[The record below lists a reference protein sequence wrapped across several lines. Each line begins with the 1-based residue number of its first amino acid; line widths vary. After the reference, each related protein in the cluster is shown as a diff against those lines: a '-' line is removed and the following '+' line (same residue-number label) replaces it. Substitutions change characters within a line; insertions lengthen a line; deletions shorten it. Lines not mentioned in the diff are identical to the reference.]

1 MLRNYEFRLALQQN
15 FGPPGFPLLQILKQ
29 SIFGENMIFRLY
41 EVITNSTQKK
51 TGCFPSSFR
60 TSNSND
66 TNLNGVPL
74 PKHISDTLYASIIRT
89 YKDAFTLSPKSTM
102 SMKWALADDMNSTL
116 RRRRSFR
123 MDWTPKAKRK
133 TNSSSLKRSSSMRE
147 SYRGSVT

>member
-1 MLRNYEFRLALQQN
+1 MLKNYEFRLALQQN
-15 FGPPGFPLLQILKQ
+15 FGPPEYLLLQILKQ
-29 SIFGENMIFRLY
+29 SIFVETMIFRLY
-41 EVITNSTQKK
+41 EVITNRTQIK

>member
-1 MLRNYEFRLALQQN
+1 
-15 FGPPGFPLLQILKQ
+15 
-29 SIFGENMIFRLY
+29 MIFRLY
-41 EVITNSTQKK
+41 EVITNRTQIK

-147 SYRGSVT
+147 SYRGSVTWPIRIHPDISFWRDANLYRTWCRDIGPTKWS